1 MRAVGIKNLLHEV
14 RLSVASTHSRKS
26 TNPSHKSTKLTT
38 LQRPTPSKAPDC
50 TMHFRTIGQGREGES
65 GAGAVRT
72 ATGGRRGGGMNEN
85 LLLMRRENHLNT
97 QFNLR
102 KNKLKEIT
110 KANKQLYRR
119 LNTQKSFYSNSDLN
133 KSYESTQQIRE
144 RLSQSKLSHRINS
157 SRSSSRKSLRGDKV
171 QVKKAPVLE
180 IKAKN
185 IGGMGAQEVSKFKGL
200 FIRDLNVPRQS
211 DKEIV
216 KFNSYRKNNAYA
228 AKGKASARMS
238 VQQKEPNEA
247 GMLHRVA

>member
-1 MRAVGIKNLLHEV
+1 MRAVGIKNILNEV

-38 LQRPTPSKAPDC
+38 IQRPTPAKPPDC
-50 TMHFRTIGQGREGES
+50 RTHFRTITHGKEGES
-65 GAGAVRT
+65 GAAVRT
-72 ATGGRRGGGMNEN
+72 AAVARTGSGMNEN
-85 LLLMRRENHLNT
+85 LLFMRKENHLNT

-133 KSYESTQQIRE
+133 KSYESTQLIKE
-144 RLSQSKLSHRINS
+144 RLSHSKLSHRMNS

-171 QVKKAPVLE
+171 QAKKAPVLD

-185 IGGMGAQEVSKFKGL
+185 IKGIGAQEVSKFKGL
-200 FIRDLNVPRQS
+200 FIRDINVPRQS
-211 DKEIV
+211 HKEIV
-216 KFNSYRKNNAYA
+216 KFNSYRKN
-228 AKGKASARMS
+228 
-238 VQQKEPNEA
+238 KE
-247 GMLHRVA
+247 

>member
-65 GAGAVRT
+65 GGAAV
-72 ATGGRRGGGMNEN
+72 RRGGGMNEN

-157 SRSSSRKSLRGDKV
+157 SRSSSRKSLRGHKV
-171 QVKKAPVLE
+171 QIKKAPVLE

-200 FIRDLNVPRQS
+200 FIRDINVPRQS

-216 KFNSYRKNNAYA
+216 KFNSYRKNNEYA

-238 VQQKEPNEA
+238 VQQKEPNDA